1 MPVLRAK
8 SLSALPL
15 SLREEP
21 GGTEWVQRSAR
32 QSPRHAP
39 RHDIEKHDIEK
50 HDNEKEADRPELF
63 AGREG
68 ILVG

>member
-1 MPVLRAK
+1 MPVLPAG
-8 SLSALPL
+8 SLSASPL

-39 RHDIEKHDIEK
+39 RHDIEKHDF
-50 HDNEKEADRPELF
+50 EKEADRPELF

>member
-1 MPVLRAK
+1 
-8 SLSALPL
+8 
-15 SLREEP
+15 
-21 GGTEWVQRSAR
+21 VQRSAR

-39 RHDIEKHDIEK
+39 RRDNEKHDIEK
-50 HDNEKEADRPELF
+50 HDIEKEADRPELF